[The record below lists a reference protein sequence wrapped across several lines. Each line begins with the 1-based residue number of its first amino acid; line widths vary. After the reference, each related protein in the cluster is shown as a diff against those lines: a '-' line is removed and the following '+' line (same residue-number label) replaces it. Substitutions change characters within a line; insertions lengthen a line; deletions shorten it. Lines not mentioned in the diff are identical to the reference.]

1 MFKGNGNTNNGRS
14 IDPNSPES
22 LNRIV
27 QGTKIKGDIDTES
40 NIRIDGILVGT
51 IKTKGRL
58 VVGKTGVIEGD
69 IVCQNA
75 DIEGKIK
82 GKIVV
87 NQLLSLK
94 ATSDLQG
101 EILTGQIAIE
111 PGANFSGNCN
121 MGSHKKVELPKEQ
134 IEEPAKV

>member
-1 MFKGNGNTNNGRS
+1 MFKGNGSTNNGRS

-27 QGTKIKGDIDTES
+27 QGTKIKGDIETES
-40 NIRIDGILVGT
+40 NLRIDGVLIGT

-75 DIEGKIK
+75 DIEGQIK
-82 GKIVV
+82 GKIIV

-94 ATSDLQG
+94 ATSDLHG

-111 PGANFSGNCN
+111 PGAKFSGTCD
-121 MGSHKKVELPKEQ
+121 MGSHKKIELPKKEL
-134 IEEPAKV
+134 EVK

>member
-1 MFKGNGNTNNGRS
+1 MFKGNGSTNNGKS

-58 VVGKTGVIEGD
+58 VVGKTGIIEGD

-121 MGSHKKVELPKEQ
+121 MGSHKKVELPKE
-134 IEEPAKV
+134 EVAEPAKA